1 VNPPALPVGPA
12 GFAGADPAGF
22 AETVAPRCH
31 AGVVQVS
38 WDVVDTPIGPL
49 TLGATARGLIQVM
62 FGDRPDL
69 VARVPLSVADEPAWL
84 APARAQLGEYFAGR
98 RREFDLALD
107 WGLIGGF
114 ARDVLGVLYRTV
126 GFGQVVTYQDLAD
139 RVGQPGAARAVGAA
153 MGANPIPVVVPCH
166 RVLAA
171 DGLGGFGGGLET
183 KRRLL
188 ELEGVLPVA
197 LF

>member
-1 VNPPALPVGPA
+1 MA
-12 GFAGADPAGF
+12 
-22 AETVAPRCH
+22 
-31 AGVVQVS
+31 
-38 WDVVDTPIGPL
+38 TPIGPL
-49 TLGATARGLIQVM
+49 TVGATERGLISVA
-62 FGDRPDL
+62 FGDVLADL
-69 VARVPLSVADEPAWL
+69 AARVPLTAADEPGWL
-84 APARAQLGEYFAGR
+84 VPARRQLREYFAGSR
-98 RREFDLALD
+98 RGFDLPLD

-114 ARDVLGVLYRTV
+114 GRDALATLYRTV
-126 GFGQVVTYQDLAD
+126 GYGQVVTYQELAD
-139 RVGQPGAARAVGAA
+139 RMGQPGAARAVGGA

>member
-1 VNPPALPVGPA
+1 VGL
-12 GFAGADPAGF
+12 
-22 AETVAPRCH
+22 T
-31 AGVVQVS
+31 
-38 WDVVDTPIGPL
+38 WDVWSSPIGPL
-49 TLGATARGLIQVM
+49 TVGASERGLINVI

-69 VARVPLSVADEPAWL
+69 VARVPLATVDEPAWL
-84 APARAQLGEYFAGR
+84 EPARAQLAEYFAGE

-114 ARDVLGVLYRTV
+114 ARDVLGTLFRTV
-126 GFGQVVTYQDLAD
+126 GYGQVVTYQDLAD
-139 RVGQPGAARAVGAA
+139 RVAQPGAARAVGAA
-153 MGANPIPVVVPCH
+153 MGANPLPIVVPCH

-171 DGLGGFGGGLET
+171 DGLGGFGGGLER

>member
-1 VNPPALPVGPA
+1 M
-12 GFAGADPAGF
+12 
-22 AETVAPRCH
+22 T
-31 AGVVQVS
+31 
-38 WDVVDTPIGPL
+38 TPIGPL
-49 TLGATARGLIQVM
+49 TVGVSERGLIKVS
-62 FGDRPDL
+62 FGDEL
-69 VARVPLSVADEPAWL
+69 AELLTRVPLAVVDEPGWL
-84 APARAQLGEYFAGR
+84 DPARTQLGEYFAGS
-98 RREFDLALD
+98 RREFDLPLD

-114 ARDVLGVLYRTV
+114 ARDVLGTLFRTV
-126 GFGQVVTYQDLAD
+126 GYGQVVTYQDLAD
-139 RVGQPGAARAVGAA
+139 RVGQPGAARAVGGA

-171 DGLGGFGGGLET
+171 GGLGGFGGGLET

>member
-1 VNPPALPVGPA
+1 MQ
-12 GFAGADPAGF
+12 
-22 AETVAPRCH
+22 VA
-31 AGVVQVS
+31 
-38 WDVVDTPIGPL
+38 WDVVSTPIGPL
-49 TLGATARGLIQVM
+49 TVGASERGLIQVA
-62 FGDRPDL
+62 FGARDD
-69 VARVPLSVADEPAWL
+69 VIARVPLAATDQPGWLEPV
-84 APARAQLGEYFAGR
+84 RAQLAEYFAGG
-98 RREFDLALD
+98 RREFDLPLD

-114 ARDVLGVLYRTV
+114 ARDVLGTLYRTV
-126 GFGQVVTYQDLAD
+126 GYGQVVTYQELAD

-153 MGANPIPVVVPCH
+153 MGANPLPVVVPCH

-188 ELEGVLPVA
+188 ELEGILPVA

>member
-1 VNPPALPVGPA
+1 MHPEPMVKV
-12 GFAGADPAGF
+12 
-22 AETVAPRCH
+22 T
-31 AGVVQVS
+31 
-38 WDVVDTPIGPL
+38 WDVLDTPIGPL
-49 TLGATARGLIQVM
+49 TLGASQRGLINVI

-69 VARVPLSVADEPAWL
+69 VAKVPLPAVDEPSWL
-84 APARAQLGEYFAGR
+84 DPARAQLTEYFAGTR
-98 RREFDLALD
+98 RDFDLPLD

-114 ARDVLGVLYRTV
+114 PRDVLRTLYATV
-126 GFGQVVTYQDLAD
+126 PYGQVVTYQDLAE
-139 RVGQPGAARAVGAA
+139 RVGQPGAARAVGGA
-153 MGANPIPVVVPCH
+153 MHINPLPVVVPCH

-171 DGLGGFGGGLET
+171 DGLGGFGAGLET

>member
-1 VNPPALPVGPA
+1 MA
-12 GFAGADPAGF
+12 
-22 AETVAPRCH
+22 
-31 AGVVQVS
+31 
-38 WDVVDTPIGPL
+38 TPIGPL
-49 TLGATARGLIQVM
+49 TIGASEGGLIKVS
-62 FGDRPDL
+62 FGDDL
-69 VARVPLSVADEPAWL
+69 AELAARLPLAAAEEPAWL
-84 APARAQLGEYFAGR
+84 APARRQLGEYFAGC
-98 RREFDLALD
+98 RREFDLPLD

-114 ARDVLGVLYRTV
+114 ARDALAALYRTV
-126 GFGQVVTYQDLAD
+126 GYGQVVTYQELAD
-139 RVGQPGAARAVGAA
+139 RMGQPGAARAVGGA

>member
-1 VNPPALPVGPA
+1 M
-12 GFAGADPAGF
+12 
-22 AETVAPRCH
+22 
-31 AGVVQVS
+31 VVQVA
-38 WDVVDTPIGPL
+38 WDVLATPIGPL
-49 TLGATARGLIQVM
+49 TIGASERGLVKVS
-62 FGDRPDL
+62 FGGRLEELLGRLPLAAVDRPG
-69 VARVPLSVADEPAWL
+69 WL
-84 APARAQLGEYFAGR
+84 DPARTQLGEYFAGR
-98 RREFDLALD
+98 RREFDLPLD

-114 ARDVLGVLYRTV
+114 ARDVLGTLFRTV
-126 GFGQVVTYQDLAD
+126 GYGQVVTYQGLAD

-171 DGLGGFGGGLET
+171 EGLGGFGGGLET

>member
-1 VNPPALPVGPA
+1 V
-12 GFAGADPAGF
+12 
-22 AETVAPRCH
+22 VA
-31 AGVVQVS
+31 
-38 WDVVDTPIGPL
+38 TPIGPL
-49 TLGATARGLIQVM
+49 TVGVSERGLIKVS
-62 FGDRPDL
+62 FGAALDEVR
-69 VARVPLSVADEPAWL
+69 ARVPLASVQDPERL
-84 APARAQLGEYFAGR
+84 APVRAQLAEYCAGTR
-98 RREFDLALD
+98 RRFDLPLD

-114 ARDVLGVLYRTV
+114 SRDVLETLHRTV
-126 GFGQVVTYQDLAD
+126 GYGQVVTYQELAD

-188 ELEGVLPVA
+188 EIEGVLPLA

>member
-1 VNPPALPVGPA
+1 VRIA
-12 GFAGADPAGF
+12 
-22 AETVAPRCH
+22 
-31 AGVVQVS
+31 
-38 WDVVDTPIGPL
+38 WDVMSTPIGPL
-49 TLGATARGLIQVM
+49 TVGVSERGLITVS
-62 FGDRPDL
+62 FGDEL
-69 VARVPLSVADEPAWL
+69 AELSARVPLAVVDEPGWL
-84 APARAQLGEYFAGR
+84 DPARTQLREYFAGS
-98 RREFDLALD
+98 RREFDLPLD

-114 ARDVLGVLYRTV
+114 ARDVLGTLYRTV
-126 GFGQVVTYQDLAD
+126 GYGQVVTYQELAD
-139 RVGQPGAARAVGAA
+139 RVGQPGAARAVGGA